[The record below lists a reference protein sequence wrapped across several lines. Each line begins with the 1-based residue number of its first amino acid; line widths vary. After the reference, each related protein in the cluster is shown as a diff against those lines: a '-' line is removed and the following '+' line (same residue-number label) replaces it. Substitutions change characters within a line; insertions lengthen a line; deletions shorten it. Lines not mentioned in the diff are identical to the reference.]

1 VRGVR
6 EIGVENKVILTALTR
21 DRKGKKELIGFQI
34 AEGETIENW
43 RGFLVNLK
51 SRGLKGKNL
60 KLITVDG
67 NPALLAALK
76 EIFPFCNVQRC
87 LAHKMRNVA
96 SKLKRSQ
103 KKSCMAE
110 AKLIFTAP
118 NRREA
123 IRRFKVWK
131 KEWEIEAERAV
142 KCLEKDLF
150 SCLRFYDF
158 PSHLWKKIRTTNILE
173 RAIREKRT
181 AYQSCCRGVFTNERS
196 CNRIT
201 YGVTQSLNENWEK
214 KTGNTQNEFTQ
225 KT

>member
-1 VRGVR
+1 MVQKVR
-6 EIGVENKVILTALTR
+6 EIGVENKVVLTALTR
-21 DRKGKKELIGFQI
+21 DKKGKKELIGFQI

-43 RGFLVNLK
+43 RAFLVDLK

-76 EIFPFCNVQRC
+76 EIFPFCKVQRC

-103 KKSCMAE
+103 KKPCMAE
-110 AKLIFTAP
+110 AKVIFTAP

-123 IRRFKVWK
+123 IKRFKAWK
-131 KEWEIEAERAV
+131 RRWEIEAERAV
-142 KCLEKDLF
+142 RCLEKDLF

-173 RAIREKRT
+173 RAIREVRRRT
-181 AYQSCCRGVFTNERS
+181 NPMGGVFTNERS

-214 KTGNTQNEFTQ
+214 KNGNTQNEFTQ